1 MSSFRDFGRATL
13 VMGAPV
19 LLVLTD
25 MATANVCDPM
35 MAASP
40 PAFEAAFEVHGR
52 NRVERKLLMPHDA
65 EVMVF
70 ARERS
75 VDAALEI
82 TSKGKVIARTDS
94 PIQRTGIQRLTFR
107 VKPDADYVLA
117 IFGKEASATPGQVE
131 VRALSY
137 AATPTNSL
145 CFEVQSVLAGADSAY
160 AAADAAVH
168 GRPGSKASDAPAAYQ
183 SAADRYKTAIVKLEA
198 SGPSLL
204 LAQAEHALASVQSET
219 YSAADSIRM
228 AETAARTY
236 DAVDDKYGSA
246 QAVALQAMALM
257 SLAQSPSQS
266 APTEASTSPAEML
279 ARARKLLTSIV
290 AFHEQRGESYEQ
302 GIALTFI
309 GLAFYSE
316 GLNDEAIGAYTRAL
330 HLFQNLGDEGW
341 QAKVLQNIALS
352 ETELGRLSQA
362 LARYDRVLQLIR
374 QADDPLLFAIV
385 MNNSAYANRV
395 FGNADVALRQYG
407 EALDVTRSLHHAYFE
422 AQSLHGVG
430 SVYEMMGDREVA
442 LDYYR
447 QALALRTAELDG
459 PGRTA
464 SLRAVGNIMREQG
477 NASEALAMHQEA
489 LSLAV
494 TPFAINRIRVQVAK
508 DYRSLD
514 RPDEAL
520 KELEKILGKNA
531 ASDEMQRAYALLERG
546 GLRTSRDM
554 LAEAEADLRTALAT
568 FRKYE
573 APADEFLAW
582 EGLAQLERKRGASER
597 ALAALDKA
605 LALIEEIR
613 AQSANPELRATVMQ
627 PFRPAFDLKIST
639 LAEHYFSASQG
650 ERARADQ
657 TVAMRALM
665 TAEQARV
672 RALADF
678 RSTDISAPGLDSH
691 RGEQRRLLYKELA
704 SRRFQLEAR
713 LDKSGTDD
721 ARVKQLREEI
731 AALRQKLD
739 RINAEIGAAS
749 ALTAARSDSHGSV
762 AVRPIDLREI
772 PGDTAIVEYWLGAER
787 AIAWVL
793 TRERLDMVDLGPTAR
808 VNDAARTYHEAL
820 RGFGSVAL
828 SERLKTGEALHRL
841 IVLPVSELMSSKR
854 TVLFAPDGVLH
865 YAPFAALRTSTAASG
880 RFLVETH
887 DIAVIPSI
895 RILLD
900 EHRGRDHPPTKDML
914 LVNDPVYGPDDS
926 RLAPSGAI
934 AKEQEKKTSR
944 WPMGLFRGAADVS
957 QLRRLPATAE
967 EASAIVSLLP
977 AGGVD
982 RLEGFAATRDRFLK
996 SELDRYRFIH
1006 VASHAVADSE
1016 FPQLSALILS
1026 TRDRQG
1032 REIDGR
1038 VLAADFMHVQLNADA
1053 VILSACDTALGK
1065 NVVGEGLIGLRYV
1078 VLARGARAVIGSLWP
1093 VPDQA
1098 TAQLMMRFYSSL
1110 LREKASV
1117 ATASSEAMRAMLAGQ
1132 FNDPSVWA
1140 AFAATISEL

>member
-1 MSSFRDFGRATL
+1 MSSARTFSRSTLLIGAMLLGFTGMAAATS
-13 VMGAPV
+13 
-19 LLVLTD
+19 
-25 MATANVCDPM
+25 CDPM
-35 MAASP
+35 MAALP
-40 PAFEAAFEVHGR
+40 PVFEMTFEVHGR
-52 NRVERKLLMPHDA
+52 NRVERKLLLPPQTEVLILAKEREIDA
-65 EVMVF
+65 TLEV
-70 ARERS
+70 
-75 VDAALEI
+75 
-82 TSKGKVIARTDS
+82 TSAGKVVARTDS
-94 PIQRTGIQRLTFR
+94 PIRRTGIQRVSFR
-107 VKPDADYVLA
+107 VKPKADYA
-117 IFGKEASATPGQVE
+117 IVIIGGESGAKPGQVE

-137 AATPTNSL
+137 ATAPATDL
-145 CFEVQSVLAGADSAY
+145 CLEVQLLLAGADSVY

-168 GRPGSKASDAPAAYQ
+168 GLSGSKASDAPAAYR
-183 SAADRYKTAIVKLEA
+183 SAADRYETAIAKLEA

-204 LAQAEHALASVQSET
+204 LAQAQHALASVQSET
-219 YSAADSIRM
+219 YNAADSVLM
-228 AETAARTY
+228 AARAARTY
-236 DAVDDKYGSA
+236 DALAEKYGSA

-266 APTEASTSPAEML
+266 APTKASTSPAEML
-279 ARARKLLTSIV
+279 ARARELLTSV
-290 AFHEQRGESYEQ
+290 AAFHEQRGQSYEQ
-302 GIALTFI
+302 GLALTFI
-309 GLAFYSE
+309 GLAYYSE
-316 GLNDEAIGAYTRAL
+316 GLNDEAIGAYTPAL

-362 LARYDRVLQLIR
+362 LARYDRVLKLISR
-374 QADDPLLFAIV
+374 ADDPLVFAIV
-385 MNNSAYANRV
+385 LNNSAYANRV

-407 EALDVTRSLHHAYFE
+407 EALDLTRSLHDAYFE

-430 SVYEMMGDREVA
+430 SVYEMMGDGEVA

-447 QALALRTAELDG
+447 QALALRTAKLDG

-464 SLRAVGNIMREQG
+464 SLRAVGNILREQG
-477 NASEALAMHQEA
+477 NAPGALAMHEEA

-494 TPFAINRIRVQVAK
+494 TPFAINQIRVQVAK
-508 DYRSLD
+508 DYRSLGK
-514 RPDEAL
+514 PDEAM
-520 KELEKILGKNA
+520 KELERTLAKDA
-531 ASDEMQRAYALLERG
+531 SSDEMQRAYALLERG
-546 GLRTSRDM
+546 DLGISKGM
-554 LAEAEADLRTALAT
+554 LAAAEADLRSALAT

-573 APADEFLAW
+573 APADEFSAW
-582 EGLAQLERKRGASER
+582 EGLARLELKRGSSDR
-597 ALAALDKA
+597 SLAALDKA

-613 AQSANPELRATVMQ
+613 AQTANPELRATVMQ

-639 LAEHYFSASQG
+639 LAEQYFSASHG
-650 ERARADQ
+650 EGARDNQAL
-657 TVAMRALM
+657 AMQALM

-678 RSTDISAPGLDSH
+678 RSTDISAPGLDPQ

-704 SRRFQLEAR
+704 ARRYQLEAR
-713 LDKSGTDD
+713 LDKSGTND
-721 ARVKQLREEI
+721 ARAGQLREEI
-731 AALRQKLD
+731 AALRQQLD

-749 ALTAARSDSHGSV
+749 ASTITKSDSHRSV
-762 AVRPIDLREI
+762 AVRPIDLRAI
-772 PGDTAIVEYWLGAER
+772 PDDTAIVEYWLGAEK

-793 TRERLDMVDLGPTAR
+793 TRERLDMVDLGQTPK
-808 VNDAARTYHEAL
+808 VSDAARAYHEAL
-820 RGFGSVAL
+820 RNFGSVGL
-828 SERLKTGEALHRL
+828 SERLKAGQALHQL
-841 IVLPVSELMSSKR
+841 IVSPVSELISSKR
-854 TVLFAPDGVLH
+854 TLLFAPDGVLH

-887 DIAVIPSI
+887 DVAVIPSV
-895 RILLD
+895 RILLND
-900 EHRGRDHPPTKDML
+900 HRARENAPTKDML

-926 RLAPSGAI
+926 RLAPSGATTK
-934 AKEQEKKTSR
+934 KEQEKASR
-944 WPMGLFRGAADVS
+944 WPLSLFRGAADAS

-977 AGGVD
+977 PNGVD
-982 RLEGFAATRDRFLK
+982 RLEGFAATRDGFLK

-1038 VLAADFMHVQLNADA
+1038 VMAADFMHVHLNADA
-1053 VILSACDTALGK
+1053 VILSGCDTALGK
-1065 NVVGEGLIGLRYV
+1065 NVIGEGLIGLRYV

-1098 TAQLMMRFYSSL
+1098 TAQLMVRFYSSL

-1117 ATASSEAMRAMLAGQ
+1117 ATASSEAMRAMIAGQ

-1140 AFAATISEL
+1140 AFDATISEL